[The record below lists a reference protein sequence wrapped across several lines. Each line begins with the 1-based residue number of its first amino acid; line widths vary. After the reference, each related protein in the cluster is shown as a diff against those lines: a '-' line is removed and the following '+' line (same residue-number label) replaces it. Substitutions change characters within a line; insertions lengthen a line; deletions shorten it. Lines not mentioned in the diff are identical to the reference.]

1 VQFKKFAV
9 SYGKKEVLKEIT
21 FELSP
26 RSLTVLVGKNGSG
39 KSTLMKAVN
48 REVPYRGELLLEGKP
63 LAMLSQRE
71 QAKRIAFL
79 PQLLPTPAITVEELA
94 ALGRSPYLG
103 LGGRLTE
110 EDRAKI
116 EAALRLSGAE
126 TWRASPLSTLSGG
139 ERQRAYLAMILAQ
152 DADIWLLDEPT
163 TYLDPGAVS
172 DFMVLL
178 RKLAQ
183 EHGKAI
189 LAVLHDLNVAVAYAD
204 RLLLLHEGRLT
215 EPAALEQVFG
225 VQKYVAEDGSIFYR

>member
-1 VQFKKFAV
+1 MQFKNFTV
-9 SYGKKEVLKEIT
+9 SYGKKEILKALT

-39 KSTLMKAVN
+39 KSTLLRAVN

-63 LAMLSQRE
+63 LASLSLRE

-79 PQLLPTPAITVEELA
+79 PQLLPTPALTVEGLA

-103 LGGRLTE
+103 LSGRLAE
-110 EDRAKI
+110 SDRKKI

-126 TWRASPLSTLSGG
+126 AWRDRPLSTLSGG

-172 DFMVLL
+172 DFLALL
-178 RKLAQ
+178 RTLAREQ
-183 EHGKAI
+183 DKAI
-189 LAVLHDLNVAVAYAD
+189 LAVLHDLNAAVAYAD
-204 RLLLLHEGRLT
+204 RLLLLHEGRLAD
-215 EPAALEQVFG
+215 PAALEQVFG
-225 VQKYVAEDGSIFYR
+225 VQKYTAEDGSVFYR